1 MGFLIVS
8 KYIFI
13 PNYSRGG
20 PLYLVKYNYL

>member
-13 PNYSRGG
+13 PNSPRGAS
-20 PLYLVKYNYL
+20 LYLVKYNYL